1 MSSNRLNGRSSSTEF
16 PAIQLLLGIGALSS
30 IGGFS
35 LSAQWQDPAFAL
47 YGPLVFVYALAAHL
61 LFPNLCI
68 LLGSPNACL
77 SFKKLPQHVQCHLQ
91 RKSVR
96 FPAPPLIDSI
106 LRKLFIRCYEICS
119 SLYEP
124 RRFTSTERLVLT
136 FEYCFKRLLDI
147 FSAQVLRRPPPRH
160 QA

>member
-1 MSSNRLNGRSSSTEF
+1 MSLNHLKRYPSTAEF
-16 PAIQLLLGIGALSS
+16 PAAQMLLIIGALSS
-30 IGGFS
+30 IGGLT

-47 YGPLVFVYALAAHL
+47 YAPLVFAYTLAAHL
-61 LFPNLCI
+61 LFPNLCL

-77 SFKKLPQHVQCHLQ
+77 SFQKLPQHIQCHLQ
-91 RKSVR
+91 RKAVR
-96 FPAPPLIDSI
+96 LPAPPLIDGI
-106 LRKLFIRCYEICS
+106 LRKLFIRCHEICG

-124 RRFTSTERLVLT
+124 RRYTSTKRLVLT